1 MGMTEGLPQK
11 LKINSEIERWGKGAR
26 SEIGVT
32 DRNTDCERECVCVC
46 AQMSGR
52 HTPSQLLDKLSQPET
67 VAGCDAVPQLYP
79 AFALA
84 SSKS

>member
-46 AQMSGR
+46 ADEWKTHTLTTARQTFSARDSGW
-52 HTPSQLLDKLSQPET
+52 L
-67 VAGCDAVPQLYP
+67 
-79 AFALA
+79 
-84 SSKS
+84 